1 MRRLLLSIFCLVRL
15 SAGDLRSIEARIAAL
30 PWPLQVVTKIDWS
43 RKPGLAAGEVMRLRE
58 EAFDAGLAAKEQCD
72 LLPELFGLIAEQDL
86 GVARKLLNRVPNGE
100 DHQRRQMIDRLVE
113 RLLDRGQVEEAERL
127 LAALPVDGDFPM
139 DSVYM
144 LLHDLPD
151 ARRPVWFARAREA
164 DRRGAPHYEWVF
176 ERYQGEMPEEMRRE
190 GGLAI
195 LADML
200 RREKQ
205 LEAYGGA
212 RMEVEFAGGQ
222 VAMRSS
228 DLKALEMWDALSD
241 AIPEEAEGYLATHTE
256 LREFLR
262 EHPDGLPPTAT
273 RTRQGKGGEDSAML
287 QRIRKNEVLWRQARE
302 AAKTDLTA
310 AARFADQIDGAAS
323 RIDLLLD
330 LWRAHPEFA
339 LTLDTEETLKVLQD
353 SSWTMI
359 EFAEFLQ
366 AKGRAEDRDRAL
378 RMAAAKADRQL
389 AEESSGD
396 KANKSWRG
404 TWQSTQTARELG
416 FAMGRMMT
424 VGEVGDFLRTA
435 MKSGELQTVALVAA
449 MVSGSGVEELGMR
462 MTSG

>member
-1 MRRLLLSIFCLVRL
+1 MRGLLLSVFCLVRL
-15 SAGDLRSIEARIAAL
+15 SAEDLRSIEARIAAL
-30 PWPLQVVTKIDWS
+30 PLPLQVVTKMDFS
-43 RKPGLAAGEVMRLRE
+43 RRPRLPAAEVLRLRE
-58 EAFDAGLAAKEQCD
+58 EAFDTGLAAKEPCH

-86 GVARKLLNRVPNGE
+86 AVAQKLLNRVPNDE

-113 RLLDRGQVEEAERL
+113 RLMDRGQVDEAERL
-127 LAALPVDGDFPM
+127 LASLPVDGDFPM
-139 DSVYM
+139 DSVFM

-164 DRRGAPHYEWVF
+164 DRRGAPHYGQVF
-176 ERYQGEMPEEMRRE
+176 ARYQGEMPEEMRRE

-212 RMEVEFAGGQ
+212 RMEVEFAGGH
-222 VAMRSS
+222 VSMRWS
-228 DLKALEMWDALSD
+228 DLKALEIWDALND
-241 AIPEEAEGYLATHTE
+241 AIPEEAEGYLATHGE

-273 RTRQGKGGEDSAML
+273 WTRPGKGGEDSAML
-287 QRIRKNEVLWRQARE
+287 QRIRKEEVLWRQARE
-302 AAKTDLTA
+302 AAKTDLA
-310 AARFADQIDGAAS
+310 AAVRFADQMDSAAS

-339 LTLDTEETLKVLQD
+339 LTLDTEETLKALQC
-353 SSWTMI
+353 STWTMI
-359 EFAEFLQ
+359 AFAKFLQ
-366 AKGRAEDRDRAL
+366 AKGRTEDRDRAL
-378 RMAAAKADRQL
+378 RLVAAEADRQL

-396 KANKSWRG
+396 KANASWRG

-449 MVSGSGVEELGMR
+449 MVSGSGVEELRMR